1 MGAPGP
7 SALSFMVFQP
17 GLCPE
22 DWLQDMER
30 LSEGLLLPLLKHPS
44 LGSLWDSLGYVLCVR
59 WRLVKGGSLAPCGV
73 PESIQLEGDLNP

>member
-7 SALSFMVFQP
+7 SALSLMVFQP

-44 LGSLWDSLGYVLCVR
+44 LGSLWDSLRYVLCVW
-59 WRLVKGGSLAPCGV
+59 WRLVKGGSFAPCGV
-73 PESIQLEGDLNP
+73 SESIQLEGGLNP